1 MEQYPEYVQ
10 YRDVK
15 VCMHGPGYSLTTPS
29 GLHHLYLCFS
39 ILTLCRRHTDVLSE
53 EGAPDSA
60 SLDPPGYRLGHLLDA
75 QVDQLTQGKRHNHF
89 QSLAR

>member
-75 QVDQLTQGKRHNHF
+75 QVDQLTQGKRHNHV
-89 QSLAR
+89 